1 MKQTSEFVDQR
12 GRKSASYRKS
22 FARTLQQIDLTM
34 LVREMREDAGFTQT
48 HAGAHRYGLRR
59 SLEAPRRKEASL
71 RPRSR
76 LGIA

>member
-34 LVREMREDAGFTQT
+34 LVREMREDAGFT
-48 HAGAHRYGLRR
+48 
-59 SLEAPRRKEASL
+59 
-71 RPRSR
+71 
-76 LGIA
+76 